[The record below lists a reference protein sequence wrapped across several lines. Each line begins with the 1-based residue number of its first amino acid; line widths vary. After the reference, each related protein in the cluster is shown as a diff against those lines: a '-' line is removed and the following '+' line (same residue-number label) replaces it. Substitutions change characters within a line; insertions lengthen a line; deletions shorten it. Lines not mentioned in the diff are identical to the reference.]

1 VTDAAEV
8 IADWDRRIEAALWDD
23 ERSGSIEAA
32 YDVFEEGAGVL
43 DSLNTGSD
51 KTEERDRLRVLSYAL
66 LRQANVLRQ
75 LGRVE
80 EAALKDQEGLSVARR
95 SGDPVSIGRTL
106 LSMAGTAFA
115 SSDVERGQEY
125 LAQARDVFATDS
137 TSNAK
142 QGLGWSWVLEADV
155 GNAGLLDVGPHEV
168 VAACQEAL
176 RLLEPIENWPGVART
191 YAAKAAALTQMGDEQ
206 GAKEALQ
213 HSAAAEARSA

>member
-1 VTDAAEV
+1 MAGSPCRQNPRGASLSWTEDAIGTDAAEV

-32 YDVFEEGAGVL
+32 YDVFEEGASVL
-43 DSLNTGSD
+43 DSLDTGSD

-75 LGRVE
+75 LGPVE

-115 SSDVERGQEY
+115 SSWHASAFLRRRRFHRGGR
-125 LAQARDVFATDS
+125 LPGWARWGGSCGESRGALMPLGRGVVVMV
-137 TSNAK
+137 
-142 QGLGWSWVLEADV
+142 GLRVIRGDRRV
-155 GNAGLLDVGPHEV
+155 AGAI
-168 VAACQEAL
+168 AA
-176 RLLEPIENWPGVART
+176 G
-191 YAAKAAALTQMGDEQ
+191 
-206 GAKEALQ
+206 
-213 HSAAAEARSA
+213 H